1 MKKIIAAAVTSAFM
15 APAFAA
21 DITLS
26 GDIEMRYVMSS
37 GDGMYAE
44 YDDAD
49 IRVTASEELGN
60 GMSITA
66 FVEVLDGVDVD
77 GTASDGADVE
87 MYISGSFGTVGMG
100 TIDHAG
106 QRVDELASP
115 ADIDGG
121 DGNMAA
127 NGTAATANT
136 INWLLP
142 SMVEGLTAN
151 VSYSLQD
158 NDASGAT
165 DNEVDASAVGL
176 QYTTGGLTLAYAQ
189 QDEEGE
195 AFTTTYTGVRY
206 SVAGLSIGVD
216 QATDKTAD
224 GDKHTTLGASYA
236 VTGDTT
242 VYVEANDIEDS
253 AADEDTD
260 IIGLLYNVGGG
271 LNVRVENIDS
281 STAANDE
288 TTIAILY
295 AF

>member
-1 MKKIIAAAVTSAFM
+1 LLLT
-15 APAFAA
+15 P
-21 DITLS
+21 
-26 GDIEMRYVMSS
+26 
-37 GDGMYAE
+37 
-44 YDDAD
+44 
-49 IRVTASEELGN
+49 
-60 GMSITA
+60 
-66 FVEVLDGVDVD
+66 
-77 GTASDGADVE
+77 
-87 MYISGSFGTVGMG
+87 

-121 DGNMAA
+121 DGNMAG

-142 SMVEGLTAN
+142 AMVDGLTAN

-158 NDASGAT
+158 NDASNAA

-176 QYTTGGLTLAYAQ
+176 QYTTGGLTFAYAQ

-195 AFTTTYTGVRY
+195 AFTTTYTGLRY
-206 SVAGLSIGVD
+206 SVAGLSVGID

-224 GDKHTTLGASYA
+224 GDKHTTMGASYA

-242 VYVEANDIEDS
+242 VYIEANDIEDS

-260 IIGLLYNVGGG
+260 IVGILYNVGGG

-288 TTIAILY
+288 TTIAVLY